1 MEFLGNGKSSEL
13 SANVSNSLYRALA
26 TGDVP
31 AAWLLTKPLLER
43 SKMEKLSAST
53 AFNCGLC
60 LYQLNEYE
68 KALASLRQAEQS
80 LGTPPDL
87 DTQEKKLFLQA
98 VMAAQQVFLKPL
110 DPENMKGLERYFL
123 IRIRWLSA
131 LCLLHLERQQ
141 EAAPIIRFLAQYHI
155 EL

>member
-1 MEFLGNGKSSEL
+1 
-13 SANVSNSLYRALA
+13 SLYRALA

>member
-1 MEFLGNGKSSEL
+1 MLNKLRKTNQTGFTLVEL
-13 SANVSNSLYRALA
+13 IVVLVILAILAALLIPA
-26 TGDVP
+26 LTGYIDK
-31 AAWLLTKPLLER
+31 AK
-43 SKMEKLSAST
+43 EKQIIGET
-53 AFNCGLC
+53 
-60 LYQLNEYE
+60 
-68 KALASLRQAEQS
+68 R
-80 LGTPPDL
+80 
-87 DTQEKKLFLQA
+87 QA

>member
-1 MEFLGNGKSSEL
+1 MEFLGNGKSSEP

>member
-26 TGDVP
+26 TGDIP

>member
-26 TGDVP
+26 TGDIP
-31 AAWLLTKPLLER
+31 AAWLLAKPLLER